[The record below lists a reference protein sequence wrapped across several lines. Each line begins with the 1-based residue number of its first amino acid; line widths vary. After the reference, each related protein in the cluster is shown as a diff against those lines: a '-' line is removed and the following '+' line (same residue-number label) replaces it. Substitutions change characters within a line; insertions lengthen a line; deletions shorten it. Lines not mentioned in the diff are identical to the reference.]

1 MAKENIRSKTAR
13 AKLRH
18 QNEPHWDALRRGL
31 HVGYRTSATGAGT
44 WVGRLYLD
52 KRYHHTTLEGQLEF
66 DDARKLIE
74 TWADNVITGEHE
86 RQSDPDKPVTV
97 EDACRAYVEV
107 LRRRADRGERSA
119 YDASNRFERLVYGKP
134 FGRIKLTSLKEKD
147 VTKWKENQVTGKADE
162 RKAMDSA
169 NRNLK
174 SLKAALNAT
183 KLLNV
188 RNELSDVKYYR
199 KVEQRR
205 QGWLNAE
212 QRNKLLAAMPNDL
225 QIFTSALLLIGAR
238 PGELAKANVADYN
251 PNSGEL
257 LLSGKTGPRTISVS
271 DKARAIFDGLAK
283 DRAGNAPLFLTDS
296 LKRWKVDTWHSR
308 FVNARAIAGIP
319 DAVLYFTRHTFISE
333 AIAQGIPLLNVA
345 RYTGTSV
352 KMIEKNYGHLTE
364 IGRDRINSV
373 AIL

>member
-18 QNEPHWDALRRGL
+18 QNEPYWDALRRGL

-74 TWADNVITGEHE
+74 KWADNVINGEYE
-86 RQSDPDKPVTV
+86 RQSDPSKPATV
-97 EDACRAYVEV
+97 EDACRAYVIE
-107 LRRRADRGERSA
+107 LRSDKGNKTA

-134 FGRIKLTSLKEKD
+134 FGRIKLTSLKAED
-147 VTKWKENQVTGKADE
+147 VTQWKKDQLIGKPDE
-162 RKAMDSA
+162 RKAKDTA

-183 KLLNV
+183 KLLHV
-188 RNELSDVKYYR
+188 RIELKDVEYFE
-199 KVEQRR
+199 KVARRR

-212 QRNKLLAAMPNDL
+212 QRNKLLAAMSEDL
-225 QIFTSALLLIGAR
+225 RKFASALFLLGCR

-251 PNSGEL
+251 VNSGEL
-257 LLSGKTGPRTISVS
+257 LLCGKTGPRTILVS
-271 DKARAIFDGLAK
+271 NKARELLDTLVE
-283 DRAGNAPLFLTDS
+283 DRAATAPLFLTDS
-296 LKRWKVDTWHSR
+296 RKRWTVDTWHSR
-308 FVNARAIAGIP
+308 FVTARDKAEMPTAT
-319 DAVLYFTRHTFISE
+319 LYFARHSFISE
-333 AIAQGIPLLNVA
+333 ALTQGIPLSDVA
-345 RYTGTSV
+345 AYTGTSI
-352 KMIEKNYGHLTE
+352 KIMESNYRHLTE
-364 IGRDRINSV
+364 AGSDRINRV
-373 AIL
+373 VIL

>member
-18 QNEPHWDALRRGL
+18 QNEPYWDALRRGL

-74 TWADNVITGEHE
+74 KWADNVITGEHE

-134 FGRIKLTSLKEKD
+134 FGRIKLTSLKAKD

-183 KLLNV
+183 KLLSV
-188 RNELSDVKYYR
+188 RNELKDVEYYE
-199 KVEQRR
+199 KVARRR

-212 QRNKLLAAMPNDL
+212 QRTKLLAAMPDDL
-225 QIFTSALLLIGAR
+225 RQFATALFLLGCR
-238 PGELAKANVADYN
+238 PGELAKANVADYKAN
-251 PNSGEL
+251 GEL
-257 LLSGKTGPRTISVS
+257 LLCGKTGPRTILVS
-271 DKARAIFDGLAK
+271 NKARELLDTLVEG
-283 DRAGNAPLFLTDS
+283 RAATAPLFLTDS
-296 LKRWKVDTWHSR
+296 RKRWKVDTWHSR
-308 FVNARAIAGIP
+308 FVTARDKAEMPTAT
-319 DAVLYFTRHTFISE
+319 LYFARHSFISE
-333 AIAQGIPLLNVA
+333 ALTQGIPLSDVA
-345 RYTGTSV
+345 AYTGTSI
-352 KMIEKNYGHLTE
+352 KIMETNYRHLTE
-364 IGRDRINSV
+364 AGFDRINRV